1 MAIILI
7 YYHRNIPSYLG
18 LGARVLLLLFFFTG
32 VMCNEVLVPRNIDA
46 VLGKNI
52 TLGCQIQVGSNLSL
66 TQSSW
71 ERRVASST
79 VTLAV
84 YNPEFGTSITD
95 EYVGRLSFLSASRHD
110 ATVLL
115 ENVDFA
121 DAGVYTCKVATFPM
135 GNKQASTTVNIM
147 VEPKVYVS
155 ASSAPLLDGGNETV
169 VATCRA
175 ERALPPAEVSWES
188 DLFGRSQEHQQK
200 ESDGTATTWVS
211 YSWRPT
217 RHTQKLSLTCV
228 VRHPALQ
235 TELRSTHWLN
245 VQFAPEIVLKSIGDW
260 LVGGTDSHLQ
270 CRANAN
276 PPVGS
281 LTWSRLD
288 GPMPEGVDVVNG
300 TLYFMRPL
308 QQNDSGVYRCTVEND
323 IDTRS
328 RETRV
333 WIRARPSVQI
343 NEAMT
348 LENGTHYQ
356 KVTCSA
362 AGGKPEAVVSWLVYD
377 QEPNNVAFS
386 VTTETLQHSNS
397 TFTQTSTLHLPMH
410 LMHEG
415 NVTCVVNHPALANS
429 THVKVK
435 VQTFVTPVVTMNTT
449 LLQDEGEEFQ
459 VVTCKAMNGRPAA
472 RLSWSLSGDTA
483 EARNISMDVGSKI
496 EMDMDTDTETAISSR
511 RFPAHLHEGWNITCM
526 VMHPTFPS
534 EQRRTVTFPTYRFS
548 AMRVLTPNG
557 VAVRHVLVDEGQ
569 SNVTFQLEVTGNVP
583 RYQVNC
589 IKEDGPLSADM
600 NVMGSSLQ
608 VMGPVGLHHAGKYKC
623 QASYY
628 NHKASVEL
636 EMQVAPREV
645 QEAPVAPNVTIQTWE
660 ETNHRIIQCSAAD
673 AVPVAN
679 VSWVLPEGLLA
690 TIRPNSTLQNSA
702 HTVSVALLL
711 PVCLSEE
718 HRVQCVI
725 EHPALLETD
734 IREMTIP
741 ACLAGPEVNVSITT
755 TRENG
760 TRYTLVTCRADSNK
774 PAATITWS
782 LSDDHGGN
790 SISWSEGVQTANWTS
805 PSGSATVV
813 STAPIPTLS
822 FFGRTLACIV
832 THKALAEPVR
842 RETWIPAVDPPKL
855 SVSFIMHP
863 NSPLCLIVC
872 ESSWEMGTFNLSWVL
887 PLNNTGRA
895 VQRSGNVTGRFW
907 ANSTYEFLLD
917 LHEGQN
923 LTCQVKNE
931 HISAEK
937 TVHIPQYYI
946 SSLKLLNPVSS
957 TAVQRV
963 SLKMHLHNQ
972 RISLKVC
979 GKIPA
984 FNITCVRSDDSPVR
998 TKGAAIVF
1006 PSPVSLHD
1014 AGLYTCRASFH
1025 HHSATLSVQVEVTE
1039 EDQELCKCP
1048 EMCIKP
1054 QTAQK

>member
-333 WIRARPSVQI
+333 WIRDPPPTTAAAPTTPAPLHPSGGFSHTPPTKQR
-343 NEAMT
+343 AQFSSPT
-348 LENGTHYQ
+348 LGSSPDTSLGAI
-356 KVTCSA
+356 V
-362 AGGKPEAVVSWLVYD
+362 GGIIGGLLLLV
-377 QEPNNVAFS
+377 
-386 VTTETLQHSNS
+386 
-397 TFTQTSTLHLPMH
+397 
-410 LMHEG
+410 
-415 NVTCVVNHPALANS
+415 
-429 THVKVK
+429 
-435 VQTFVTPVVTMNTT
+435 
-449 LLQDEGEEFQ
+449 LLL
-459 VVTCKAMNGRPAA
+459 V
-472 RLSWSLSGDTA
+472 L
-483 EARNISMDVGSKI
+483 VGI
-496 EMDMDTDTETAISSR
+496 CYMR
-511 RFPAHLHEGWNITCM
+511 
-526 VMHPTFPS
+526 
-534 EQRRTVTFPTYRFS
+534 QRRTFRGDYYTKQY
-548 AMRVLTPNG
+548 L
-557 VAVRHVLVDEGQ
+557 
-569 SNVTFQLEVTGNVP
+569 
-583 RYQVNC
+583 
-589 IKEDGPLSADM
+589 GPADM
-600 NVMGSSLQ
+600 QKEPQLDMLEPHELQEVYGGNDLTKDSPDLKPKAAGDIIDSEYKERKDREDWGDSIRGSRR
-608 VMGPVGLHHAGKYKC
+608 MHGEEDYYPNHHSSHNMY
-623 QASYY
+623 
-628 NHKASVEL
+628 
-636 EMQVAPREV
+636 PREIPMPLPSV
-645 QEAPVAPNVTIQTWE
+645 NNGSPYMSEDFYDSGTDSE
-660 ETNHRIIQCSAAD
+660 Y
-673 AVPVAN
+673 
-679 VSWVLPEGLLA
+679 VSHLDG
-690 TIRPNSTLQNSA
+690 
-702 HTVSVALLL
+702 SV
-711 PVCLSEE
+711 
-718 HRVQCVI
+718 
-725 EHPALLETD
+725 
-734 IREMTIP
+734 
-741 ACLAGPEVNVSITT
+741 
-755 TRENG
+755 
-760 TRYTLVTCRADSNK
+760 
-774 PAATITWS
+774 
-782 LSDDHGGN
+782 
-790 SISWSEGVQTANWTS
+790 IS
-805 PSGSATVV
+805 
-813 STAPIPTLS
+813 
-822 FFGRTLACIV
+822 
-832 THKALAEPVR
+832 R
-842 RETWIPAVDPPKL
+842 REWYV
-855 SVSFIMHP
+855 
-863 NSPLCLIVC
+863 
-872 ESSWEMGTFNLSWVL
+872 
-887 PLNNTGRA
+887 
-895 VQRSGNVTGRFW
+895 
-907 ANSTYEFLLD
+907 
-917 LHEGQN
+917 
-923 LTCQVKNE
+923 
-931 HISAEK
+931 
-937 TVHIPQYYI
+937 
-946 SSLKLLNPVSS
+946 
-957 TAVQRV
+957 
-963 SLKMHLHNQ
+963 
-972 RISLKVC
+972 
-979 GKIPA
+979 
-984 FNITCVRSDDSPVR
+984 
-998 TKGAAIVF
+998 
-1006 PSPVSLHD
+1006 
-1014 AGLYTCRASFH
+1014 
-1025 HHSATLSVQVEVTE
+1025 
-1039 EDQELCKCP
+1039 
-1048 EMCIKP
+1048 
-1054 QTAQK
+1054 